1 MGIDMDSRLLSSPA
15 RFRELRRKR
24 ETVGVGGIVISVSDV
39 LAELDSGDDG
49 MEGSEEIEQGI
60 EILEYSAIIT

>member
-1 MGIDMDSRLLSSPA
+1 MDGRLLSAPTG
-15 RFRELRRKR
+15 FRDLRG
-24 ETVGVGGIVISVSDV
+24 EGGTVGVGGIVISVSDV

-49 MEGSEEIEQGI
+49 MEGREEIEQGI